1 MMFRVPTR
9 FVRFDDRH
17 PNCPACGMSMI
28 ETPVPQGQKHLDGD
42 TRDSR
47 WILINDPGS
56 SMDRVECPDCGK
68 QFPAE
73 LEEPKYKL

>member
-1 MMFRVPTR
+1 MMFNIPTR

-17 PNCPACGMSMI
+17 SNCPACGMSMI
-28 ETPVPQGQKHLDGD
+28 EHSVPQDQEPRNTCD
-42 TRDSR
+42 TR
-47 WILINDPGS
+47 WILLNDPGS
-56 SMDRVECPDCGK
+56 SMDRVECPGCGT

>member
-1 MMFRVPTR
+1 MMVKVPTR

-28 ETPVPQGQKHLDGD
+28 EDSVPQDQEERSARD
-42 TRDSR
+42 TR
-47 WILINDPGS
+47 WILINAPGS
-56 SMDRVECPDCGK
+56 NMDRVECPGCGK
-68 QFPAE
+68 QFLAE